1 MNETIKQRLL
11 IVDDEKKLR
20 ELLTSYLKKEGFD
33 VAAVADGI
41 QMDEYLATNE
51 VDLVVLDL
59 MLPGEDGLSI
69 GRRLHQQ
76 NKLPIIIL
84 SARSDEIDR
93 IVGLEVGADDYLSKP
108 FNPRELLARIR
119 SVLRRNTPH
128 PEQATSQDDDQHI
141 YRFKSFV
148 LDTRKHELTK
158 DNQIVNLT
166 SGEFNMLGIFLQ
178 NTNRVLSRD
187 TLLEMSKGYERDPLD
202 RSIDICI
209 GRLRKKIEPDPSNP
223 IYLKTV
229 WGTGYLF
236 SVDD

>member
-1 MNETIKQRLL
+1 MNETVKQRLL

-20 ELLTSYLKKEGFD
+20 DLLTSYLSKEGFD
-33 VAAVADGI
+33 VIAVADGI
-41 QMDEYLATNE
+41 EMDEYLITNE
-51 VDLVVLDL
+51 VDLVILDL

-93 IVGLEVGADDYLSKP
+93 IVGLEIGADDYLSKP

-119 SVLRRNTPH
+119 SVLRRNASTL
-128 PEQATSQDDDQHI
+128 EQDSSKNNDKHI
-141 YRFKSFV
+141 YRFKSFL
-148 LDTRKHELTK
+148 LDANKHELTK
-158 DNQIVNLT
+158 NSEMVALT
-166 SGEFNMLGIFLQ
+166 TGEFNMLSVFLQ

-229 WGTGYLF
+229 WGAGYLF
-236 SVDD
+236 SVED

>member
-1 MNETIKQRLL
+1 MGDTVKQKLL

-20 ELLTSYLKKEGFD
+20 DLLTSYLIKEGFD
-33 VAAVADGI
+33 VGAVADGVE
-41 QMDEYLATNE
+41 MDAYLQSNT

-93 IVGLEVGADDYLSKP
+93 IVGLEIGADDYLSKP
-108 FNPRELLARIR
+108 FSPRELLARIR
-119 SVLRRNTPH
+119 SVLRRHTKNINTAP
-128 PEQATSQDDDQHI
+128 SDDDKHI
-141 YRFKSFV
+141 YRFEDFC
-148 LDTRKHELTK
+148 LDTNKHELSKNNET
-158 DNQIVNLT
+158 IALT
-166 SGEFNMLGIFLQ
+166 VGEFNMLSVFLK
-178 NTNRVLSRD
+178 NTNQVLSRD
-187 TLLEMSKGYERDPLD
+187 KLLEMSKGYDRDPLD

-223 IYLKTV
+223 IYLKTI
-229 WGTGYLF
+229 WGAGYLF
-236 SVDD
+236 SVEN

>member
-1 MNETIKQRLL
+1 MNETVKQRLL

-20 ELLTSYLKKEGFD
+20 DLLTSYLSKEGFD
-33 VAAVADGI
+33 VIAVADGI
-41 QMDEYLATNE
+41 EMDEYLITNE
-51 VDLVVLDL
+51 VDLVILDL

-93 IVGLEVGADDYLSKP
+93 IVGLEIGADDYLSKP

-119 SVLRRNTPH
+119 SVLRRNASTL
-128 PEQATSQDDDQHI
+128 EQDSSKNNDKHI
-141 YRFKSFV
+141 YRFKSFL
-148 LDTRKHELTK
+148 LDANKHELTK
-158 DNQIVNLT
+158 NGEIVALT
-166 SGEFNMLGIFLQ
+166 TGEFNMLSVFLQ

-229 WGTGYLF
+229 WGAGYLF
-236 SVDD
+236 SVED

>member
-1 MNETIKQRLL
+1 MNETVKQRLL

-20 ELLTSYLKKEGFD
+20 DLLTSYLSKEGFD
-33 VAAVADGI
+33 VIAVADGI
-41 QMDEYLATNE
+41 EMDEYLITNE
-51 VDLVVLDL
+51 VDLVILDL

-93 IVGLEVGADDYLSKP
+93 IVGLEIGADDYLSKP

-119 SVLRRNTPH
+119 SVLRRNASTL
-128 PEQATSQDDDQHI
+128 EQDSSKNNDKHI
-141 YRFKSFV
+141 YRFKSFL
-148 LDTRKHELTK
+148 LDTNKHELTK
-158 DNQIVNLT
+158 NGEMVALT
-166 SGEFNMLGIFLQ
+166 TGEFNMLSVFLQ

-229 WGTGYLF
+229 WGAGYLF
-236 SVDD
+236 SVED

>member
-1 MNETIKQRLL
+1 MNETVKQRLL

-128 PEQATSQDDDQHI
+128 SEQATSQDDQHI

-229 WGTGYLF
+229 WGAGYLF
-236 SVDD
+236 SAED

>member
-1 MNETIKQRLL
+1 MNETVKQRLL

-20 ELLTSYLKKEGFD
+20 DLLTSYLSKEGFD
-33 VAAVADGI
+33 VIAVADGI
-41 QMDEYLATNE
+41 EMDEYLITNE
-51 VDLVVLDL
+51 VDLVILDL

-93 IVGLEVGADDYLSKP
+93 IVGLEIGADDYLSKP

-119 SVLRRNTPH
+119 SVLRRNTSTL
-128 PEQATSQDDDQHI
+128 EQDSSKNSDKHI
-141 YRFKSFV
+141 YKFKSFL
-148 LDTRKHELTK
+148 LDANKHELTK
-158 DNQIVNLT
+158 DGEMVALT
-166 SGEFNMLGIFLQ
+166 TGEFNMLSVFLQ

-229 WGTGYLF
+229 WGAGYLF
-236 SVDD
+236 SVED

>member
-1 MNETIKQRLL
+1 MNETVKQRLL

-20 ELLTSYLKKEGFD
+20 DLLTSYLSKEGFD
-33 VAAVADGI
+33 VIAVADGI
-41 QMDEYLATNE
+41 EMDEYLITNE
-51 VDLVVLDL
+51 VDLVILDL

-93 IVGLEVGADDYLSKP
+93 IVGLEIGADDYLSKP

-119 SVLRRNTPH
+119 SVLRRNASTL
-128 PEQATSQDDDQHI
+128 EQDSSKNNDKHI
-141 YRFKSFV
+141 YRFKSFL
-148 LDTRKHELTK
+148 LDTNKHELTK
-158 DNQIVNLT
+158 DNKIVDLT
-166 SGEFNMLGIFLQ
+166 TGEFNMLSVFLQ

-209 GRLRKKIEPDPSNP
+209 GRLRKKLSP
-223 IYLKTV
+223 IPLIQ
-229 WGTGYLF
+229 F
-236 SVDD
+236 P

>member
-1 MNETIKQRLL
+1 MSETVKQRLL

-20 ELLTSYLKKEGFD
+20 ELLTSYLSKEGFE

-41 QMDEYLATNE
+41 EMDEYLSTNKT
-51 VDLVVLDL
+51 DLVVLDL

-93 IVGLEVGADDYLSKP
+93 IVGLEIGADDYLSKP

-119 SVLRRNTPH
+119 SVLRRNASNS
-128 PEQATSQDDDQHI
+128 EQVTNQNNDQHI

-148 LDTRKHELTK
+148 LDARKHELTK
-158 DNQIVNLT
+158 NNEIVNLT
-166 SGEFNMLGIFLQ
+166 SGEFNMLSIFLQ

-187 TLLEMSKGYERDPLD
+187 TLLEMSKGYERDPSD

-209 GRLRKKIEPDPSNP
+209 GRLRRKIEPDPSNP
-223 IYLKTV
+223 IYLKTI
-229 WGTGYLF
+229 WGAGYLF

>member
-1 MNETIKQRLL
+1 MGEATKQRLL

-20 ELLTSYLKKEGFD
+20 ELLTAYLSKEGFQIT
-33 VAAVADGI
+33 AVADGI
-41 QMDEYLATNE
+41 EMDEYLATNE
-51 VDLVVLDL
+51 VDLVILDL

-93 IVGLEVGADDYLSKP
+93 IVGLEIGADDYLSKP

-119 SVLRRNTPH
+119 SVLRRHTPNL
-128 PEQATSQDDDQHI
+128 EQISNDTDSKHL
-141 YRFKSFV
+141 YKFKSFL
-148 LDTRKHELTK
+148 LDTHKHELTQ
-158 DNQIVNLT
+158 DNKIVDLT
-166 SGEFNMLGIFLQ
+166 TGEFNMLSIFLK
-178 NTNRVLSRD
+178 NSNRVLSRD
-187 TLLEMSKGYERDPLD
+187 TLLEISKGYERNPLD

-223 IYLKTV
+223 VYLKTV
-229 WGTGYLF
+229 WGVGYLF
-236 SVDD
+236 SVED